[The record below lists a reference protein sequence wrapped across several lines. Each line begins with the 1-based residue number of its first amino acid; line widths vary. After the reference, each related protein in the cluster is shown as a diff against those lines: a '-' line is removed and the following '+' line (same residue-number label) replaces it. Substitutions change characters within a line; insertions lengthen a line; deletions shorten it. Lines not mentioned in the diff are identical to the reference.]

1 LLFGLFLVAVAAV
14 VVSVVVA
21 ATDVTGK
28 AAGAIVEEW
37 EDLNITRAA
46 DTTMMTTDTADI
58 GPSVYSGRVHT
69 RWVD

>member
-46 DTTMMTTDTADI
+46 DTTMMATDTAAI